1 MHIYLYTD
9 LFLNLNRRV
18 AEKYITAM
26 CIPTRHTHSH
36 TQNNMTKQHTQQL
49 EGGSNAPHFVLTI
62 FHTHDIDNNSQNA
75 F

>member
-1 MHIYLYTD
+1 
-9 LFLNLNRRV
+9 
-18 AEKYITAM
+18 M

-62 FHTHDIDNNSQNA
+62 SHTHDIDNNSQNA